1 MLKLLWEI
9 LIFAFFI
16 AIIYIRTTKSS
27 KSSLIRQ
34 REKIMKIAYVAVN
47 SKYIHTALAA
57 RYLKAYGEKHLGEE
71 TLLCE
76 YTVNSSPEDVL
87 YDLYS
92 QKADV
97 YCFSLYIF
105 NRTFTM
111 KIMSS
116 LKKLVPSA
124 IFIVGGPEG
133 SADDEE
139 ILKKYSYVDFVSLGE
154 GEMVLTSLLSKLISL
169 PAVDVKKEYIQSG
182 GSGVSF
188 IYNEEFFRLPNNTP
202 ICNLDET
209 PFPYS
214 EEDLLDSN
222 RIIYYETSRGCPF
235 FCTYCC
241 SGNESGVRSFSL
253 HRIFNDIDRLM
264 RYNLRQVKLVDR
276 TFNYDRKRAL
286 TILKHIVENHN
297 GVTNFHLEITPWLI
311 DDALLEFL
319 SSVPTNIFRF
329 EAGIQTTNPKTLK
342 AINRNVSLDSYR
354 DRLKAVIDM
363 GFCVHLDLIAGLPYE
378 DYHSFGR
385 SYNEVISLDPEE
397 LQLGFLKVLKG
408 TALADD
414 TSHGIVCSSEPP
426 YAILY
431 NRYVTFEELESLRR
445 IEALTDRYF
454 NGNMARRAIRA
465 AADLLFDG
473 NVFLFLEGLSE
484 YFYKKVLFGR
494 EWSVRLMYDIFAE
507 YVDSLHSPHASDVI
521 KALAFDF
528 YSYGKQSLFPHW
540 LEQVCVCD
548 HTLLT
553 DLLKDDERILS
564 LMSPLQKDVYLSREP
579 KKWFRNGEAVVFN
592 NGSGEEKYLFLYCES
607 LDRNNCMIKL

>member
-1 MLKLLWEI
+1 
-9 LIFAFFI
+9 
-16 AIIYIRTTKSS
+16 
-27 KSSLIRQ
+27 
-34 REKIMKIAYVAVN
+34 MKIAYVAVN

-57 RYLKAYGEKHLGEE
+57 RYLKAYGEKHLGAE

-76 YTVNSSPEDVL
+76 YTVNSSPEDIL

-105 NRTFTM
+105 NRIFTL
-111 KIMSS
+111 KVMSS
-116 LKKLVPSA
+116 LKKLLPSA
-124 IFIVGGPEG
+124 IFVVGGPEG

-139 ILKKYSYVDFVSLGE
+139 ILKKHSYVDFVSLGE
-154 GEMVLTSLLSKLISL
+154 GEIVLTELLSKLLSL
-169 PAVDVKKEYIQSG
+169 SITDVKKEYLQSG

-188 IYNEEFFRLPNNTP
+188 VYNDEFHRLPNNTP
-202 ICNLDET
+202 VCNLDEI

-214 EEDLLDSN
+214 EADLCDSN

-241 SGNESGVRSFSL
+241 SGTESGVRSFSTD
-253 HRIFNDIDRLM
+253 RIFNDIDRLM

-286 TILKHIVENHN
+286 TILKHIVEHHN

-319 SSVPTNIFRF
+319 SSVSTNIFRF
-329 EAGIQTTNPKTLK
+329 EAGIQTTNPRTLK
-342 AINRNVSLDSYR
+342 AINRNVSLDFYR

-378 DYHSFGR
+378 DYDSFSR
-385 SYNEVISLDPEE
+385 SYNEVISLAPEE

-414 TSHGIVCSSEPP
+414 TSHGIVFSDEPP

-445 IEALTDRYF
+445 IEVLTDRYF

-465 AADLLFDG
+465 AADLLFHG
-473 NVFLFLEGLSE
+473 NVFLFFEGLSE
-484 YFYKKVLFGR
+484 YFYKNDLFGR
-494 EWSVRLMYDIFAE
+494 ERSVRSLYDAFAK
-507 YVDSLHSPHASDVI
+507 YVGSLPSPHTSEVI
-521 KALAFDF
+521 KALALDF
-528 YSYGKQSLFPHW
+528 YSYGKQSVFPCW
-540 LEQVCVCD
+540 LEGICVCD
-548 HTLLT
+548 HGLLT
-553 DLLKDDERILS
+553 NLLKDDERITA
-564 LMSPLQKDVYLSREP
+564 LMSSLQKDVYLSRES

-592 NGSGEEKYLFLYCES
+592 NGFGGEKYLFLYCES
-607 LDRNNCMIKL
+607 LNRNNRMIKL